1 MEVQVVTLFI
11 HAQSA
16 EPIPPLG
23 TILGNYGINST
34 QFCKEFNEYTQG
46 LPTYFKLSVKIIVE
60 KNRNFKFF
68 VKKPQLGYILSLLRH
83 EIDEEEFLEFVNLSD
98 LLKLAKFQF
107 PLLELKKSFLIIKGI
122 VDSMDLSINNDIDI
136 SI

>member
-46 LPTYFKLSVKIIVE
+46 LPVYFKLSVKILVE

-68 VKKPQLGYILSLLRH
+68 VKNPQLGYILSLLRQ
-83 EIDEEEFLEFVNLSD
+83 EIEEEDFFFEFVNLSD
-98 LLKLAKFQF
+98 ILKLAKFQF

-122 VDSMDLSINNDIDI
+122 VDSMDLFIKNDI
-136 SI
+136 